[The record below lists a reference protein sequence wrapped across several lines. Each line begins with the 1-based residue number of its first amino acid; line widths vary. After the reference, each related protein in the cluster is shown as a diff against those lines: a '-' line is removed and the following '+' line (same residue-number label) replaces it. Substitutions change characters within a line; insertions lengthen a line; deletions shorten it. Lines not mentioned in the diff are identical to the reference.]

1 MEECA
6 SKAEK
11 MVKKS
16 NGFMQSLGGKVTV
29 IIIALLL
36 LQIPLYMVK
45 ELTEERQSK
54 SKNVQVE
61 IFCNWGAAQCLTL
74 VPVAEKMDFSA
85 ELKPEVRYRGIY
97 QALVYTADVK
107 LKAEYNNVGEN
118 KFAELMISD
127 IDRVADAKTTVNG
140 KDVQIEKKG
149 NALKFPLEKGKSVV
163 EMTLN
168 LRGGG
173 ELKVT
178 PNAAESHIVIS
189 GKWGSPSFIGK
200 SLPDSR
206 IIEKENFSAEW
217 NFGKITTKPNEIGVN
232 LNLPANTYQQ
242 VERSFNYAALFL
254 IIFFFTVLVADTV
267 TKANIHILQ
276 YLIASG
282 APVLFYLMSLAV
294 GERIGFTA
302 GYIVSAA
309 VIVVM
314 VTMYAKAFLAKIRPA
329 LVMGLIF
336 AISYA
341 VNFILLR
348 MEDLALL
355 SGTIIL
361 AVVLAILMVLTGKMN
376 RKQ

>member
-11 MVKKS
+11 MVKKC
-16 NGFMQSLGGKVTV
+16 NGFMQSLGGKLTV

-36 LQIPLYMVK
+36 LQIPLNMVK
-45 ELTEERQSK
+45 SLAEERQDK
-54 SKNVQVE
+54 LRGVQSE
-61 IFCNWGAAQCLTL
+61 IFSNWGASQRLTL
-74 VPVAEKMDFSA
+74 IPEAAKTNFSA
-85 ELKPEVRYRGIY
+85 ELNPEIRYRGIY

-107 LKAEYNNVGEN
+107 LEGEYDNVGEN
-118 KFAELMISD
+118 QFAELIISD
-127 IDRVADAKTTVNG
+127 IGRVSDAKTTVNG
-140 KDVQIEKKG
+140 KEVQIEKSG
-149 NALKFPLEKGKSVV
+149 NTLKFPLKKGKSVV
-163 EMTLN
+163 KMTLS
-168 LRGGG
+168 LRGGS
-173 ELKVT
+173 EFKIT
-178 PNAAESHIVIS
+178 PNGTESNIVIS
-189 GKWGSPSFIGK
+189 GKWGSPSFIGN
-200 SLPDSR
+200 SLPNSR
-206 IIEKENFSAEW
+206 TIEKEYFSAEW
-217 NFGKITTKPNEIGVN
+217 SLGKFAEKPVEIGVN
-232 LNLPANTYQQ
+232 LNLPASTYQQ
-242 VERSFNYAALFL
+242 VERSFNYATLFL
-254 IIFFFTVLVADTV
+254 IIFFCTVLVADAV

-282 APVLFYLMSLAV
+282 APVLFYLMSLAI

-336 AISYA
+336 AVSYA
-341 VNFILLR
+341 INFILLR

-355 SGTIIL
+355 SGTIVL

-376 RKQ
+376 RQQ